1 MVGSKVLTLAM
12 FLSSFI
18 CMAIFLYLPGFLVLK
33 SLRKSKMVS
42 LFFAPAITLAF
53 YGIYEI
59 LLSKASV
66 YGSWITI
73 VLPITFVCLLSYVV
87 PILLRKWP
95 LKKGQKSNNNNVQ
108 TDAAD
113 QAVELAN
120 KSAMDSNGNIVNR
133 ALRSKW
139 AIAWLYVAVSAVI
152 VFIIF
157 LIEIGGLSTYS
168 QLYDNAWH
176 MSIIRKFLTVGDY
189 STLNSGNIIATVGS
203 KFYPTGWHSLM
214 ALTASATGASI
225 PVVINAGIVL
235 ILTVVYPTSMFMLAN
250 ALFAKHKRFV
260 LAMSLTPLLF
270 AIFPWR
276 FLVFGSLYSNLLSF
290 AILPLAIV
298 LCIKLLQPEDSLRNR
313 LETFA
318 FLFVVLVGIAVT
330 QPNSVFTMGVLVA
343 PYMFYCVPQYIAQF
357 VQNKKQRTLYSGIA
371 IVLLFVAIVAV
382 WFGLYKASFMQRTVT
397 WQWPAI
403 ERKIQ
408 SGIDVLFV
416 GFHNAEP
423 QIFLGLLV
431 IVGIIYTIFHREFLW
446 ISCAYAIMCVLYMLA
461 AASDGRAKAI
471 LTGFWYHDSYR
482 LGASAVFFGAALAA
496 LGMCV
501 CFDVIRKISDGVL
514 ADYSQNNNRKILAV
528 VLSCALLFINYFP
541 TYYLSGRDGKV
552 ITAFGAIVRD
562 VRFWNRVEKPKS
574 YDAKES
580 AFVKKVLKIVPKGS
594 LVLNQPYDG
603 SIYAW
608 GVDGLNVYYKA
619 WEGNWMGAPTEDNM
633 LISARLNR
641 INKDSKVCAAVKR
654 AKSSYL
660 LILDRSD
667 YKVDESDSN
676 YMKSMYAS
684 YEIKK
689 WKGID
694 KVNDKTPGFKSI
706 LAQGN
711 MRLYKITADCSE

>member
-1 MVGSKVLTLAM
+1 MVGFSVVTLAM
-12 FLSSFI
+12 FLASFMM
-18 CMAIFLYLPGFLVLK
+18 MAVFLYLPGFLL
-33 SLRKSKMVS
+33 LRSTRQTRMTS
-42 LFFAPAITLAF
+42 LFFAPAITLAC
-53 YGIYEI
+53 YGVYEI
-59 LLSKASV
+59 ILSSINIR
-66 YGSWITI
+66 GSWLTI
-73 VLPITFVCLLSYVV
+73 VLPITLVCIVAYATSL
-87 PILLRKWP
+87 IL
-95 LKKGQKSNNNNVQ
+95 QNNVMKKAEKQ
-108 TDAAD
+108 ANTQLDAAD
-113 QAVELAN
+113 QAVILAN
-120 KSAMDSNGNIVNR
+120 KSATDTTRNFFDR
-133 ALRSKW
+133 AMRSLW
-139 AIAWLYVAVSAVI
+139 SIAGLYVAISAVI
-152 VFIIF
+152 VLIIF
-157 LIEIGGLSTYS
+157 LVEIGGLSTYS

-176 MSIIRKFLTVGDY
+176 MSIIRKFLTTGDY
-189 STLNSGNIIATVGS
+189 STLHSGDIIATVGS

-235 ILTVVYPTSMFMLAN
+235 ILTVVYPTSMFVLARML
-250 ALFAKHKRFV
+250 FQKQQRFV
-260 LAMSLTPLLF
+260 MAMSLTPLLF

-290 AILPLAIV
+290 AILPLVIA
-298 LCIKLLQPEDSLRNR
+298 LCIKLLHPVSTLRSR
-313 LETFA
+313 LATFA
-318 FLFVVLVGIAVT
+318 MLLIALVGIAVT

-343 PYMFYCVPQYIAQF
+343 PYLFYCVPQYVSQI
-357 VQNKKQRTLYSGIA
+357 VKDTKKRALYSCIVM
-371 IVLLFVAIVAV
+371 VLLFVAIVAV

-408 SGIDVLFV
+408 AGIDVLFV

-423 QIFLGLLV
+423 QICLGILV
-431 IVGIIYTIFHREFLW
+431 IIGIIYTLFHREYLW
-446 ISCAYAIMCVLYMLA
+446 MSCAYGIMCILYMLA

-501 CFDVIRKISDGVL
+501 CFDVIHKISDGVL
-514 ADYSQNNNRKILAV
+514 ADYAQNNNRKILAV

-541 TYYLSGRDGKV
+541 TYYLSGRDSKV

-580 AFVKKVLKIVPKGS
+580 AFVQKVLKIIPQGS

-603 SIYAW
+603 SVYAW

-619 WEGNWMGAPTEDNM
+619 WEGNWMGAPTEDNT
-633 LISARLNR
+633 LIATRLNR
-641 INKDSKVCAAVKR
+641 IYEDPQVCAAVTHTK
-654 AKSSYL
+654 AKYL
-660 LILDRSD
+660 LLLNRSD
-667 YKVDESDSN
+667 YQVDESNPN

-684 YEIKK
+684 YEIAQ

-694 KVNDKTPGFKSI
+694 RVRDTTPGFKPI
-706 LAQGN
+706 LTEGT
-711 MRLYKITADCSE
+711 MRLYKITADCNQ

>member
-1 MVGSKVLTLAM
+1 MVGFSVVTLAM
-12 FLSSFI
+12 FLASLMI
-18 CMAIFLYLPGFLVLK
+18 MAVFLYLPGFLL
-33 SLRKSKMVS
+33 LRSTRQTRMTS
-42 LFFAPAITLAF
+42 LFFAPAITLAC
-53 YGIYEI
+53 YGVYEI
-59 LLSKASV
+59 IVSNIKIR
-66 YGSWITI
+66 GSWLTI
-73 VLPITFVCLLSYVV
+73 VLPIVLVCIVAYATSL
-87 PILLRKWP
+87 ILH
-95 LKKGQKSNNNNVQ
+95 NNVMKKTEKQ
-108 TDAAD
+108 ADTQLDAAD
-113 QAVELAN
+113 QAVILAN
-120 KSAMDSNGNIVNR
+120 KSAIDTTRNFFDRVMRSPWSIAGLYIV
-133 ALRSKW
+133 
-139 AIAWLYVAVSAVI
+139 ISAVI
-152 VFIIF
+152 VLIIF
-157 LIEIGGLSTYS
+157 LVEIGGLSTYS

-176 MSIIRKFLTVGDY
+176 MSIIRKFLTTGDY
-189 STLNSGNIIATVGS
+189 STLHSGDIIATVGS

-235 ILTVVYPTSMFMLAN
+235 ILTVVYPTSMFVLARML
-250 ALFAKHKRFV
+250 FQKQQRFV
-260 LAMSLTPLLF
+260 MAMSLTPLLF

-290 AILPLAIV
+290 AILPLVIA
-298 LCIKLLQPEDSLRNR
+298 LCIKLLHPVSTLRSR
-313 LETFA
+313 LATFA
-318 FLFVVLVGIAVT
+318 MLLIALVGIAVT

-343 PYMFYCVPQYIAQF
+343 PYLFYCVPQYVSQI
-357 VQNKKQRTLYSGIA
+357 VKDTKKRTQYSCMVM
-371 IVLLFVAIVAV
+371 VLLLVAIVAV

-408 SGIDVLFV
+408 AGIDVLFV

-423 QIFLGLLV
+423 QICLGILV
-431 IVGIIYTIFHREFLW
+431 IIGIIYTLFHREYLW
-446 ISCAYAIMCVLYMLA
+446 MSCAYGIMCILYMLA

-501 CFDVIRKISDGVL
+501 CFDVIHKISDGVL
-514 ADYSQNNNRKILAV
+514 ADYAQNNNRKILAV

-541 TYYLSGRDGKV
+541 TYYLSGRDSKV

-580 AFVKKVLKIVPKGS
+580 AFVQKVLKIIPQGS

-603 SIYAW
+603 SVYAW

-619 WEGNWMGAPTEDNM
+619 WEGNWMGAPTEDNT
-633 LISARLNR
+633 LIATRLNR
-641 INKDSKVCAAVKR
+641 IYEDPQVCAAVTHTK
-654 AKSSYL
+654 AKYL
-660 LILDRSD
+660 LLLNRSD
-667 YKVDESDSN
+667 YQVDESNPN

-684 YEIKK
+684 YEIAQ

-694 KVNDKTPGFKSI
+694 RVHDTTPGFKPI
-706 LAQGN
+706 LTEGS
-711 MRLYKITADCSE
+711 MRLYKITADCNQ

>member
-1 MVGSKVLTLAM
+1 MVGFSVVTLAM
-12 FLSSFI
+12 FLASLMI
-18 CMAIFLYLPGFLVLK
+18 MAVFLYLPGFLL
-33 SLRKSKMVS
+33 LRSTRQTRMTS
-42 LFFAPAITLAF
+42 LFFAPAITLAC
-53 YGIYEI
+53 YGVYEI
-59 LLSKASV
+59 IVSNIKIR
-66 YGSWITI
+66 GSWLTI
-73 VLPITFVCLLSYVV
+73 VLPIVLVCIVAYATSL
-87 PILLRKWP
+87 ILH
-95 LKKGQKSNNNNVQ
+95 NNVMKKTEKQ
-108 TDAAD
+108 ADTQLDAAD
-113 QAVELAN
+113 QAVILAN
-120 KSAMDSNGNIVNR
+120 KSAIDTTRNFFDRVMRSPWSIAGLYIV
-133 ALRSKW
+133 
-139 AIAWLYVAVSAVI
+139 ISAVI
-152 VFIIF
+152 VLIIF
-157 LIEIGGLSTYS
+157 LVEIGGLSTYS

-176 MSIIRKFLTVGDY
+176 MSIIRKFLTTGDY
-189 STLNSGNIIATVGS
+189 STLHSGDIIATVGS

-235 ILTVVYPTSMFMLAN
+235 ILTVVYPTSMFVLARML
-250 ALFAKHKRFV
+250 FQKQQRFV
-260 LAMSLTPLLF
+260 MAMSLTPLLF

-290 AILPLAIV
+290 AILPLVIA
-298 LCIKLLQPEDSLRNR
+298 LCIKLLHPVSTLRSR
-313 LETFA
+313 LATFA
-318 FLFVVLVGIAVT
+318 MLLIALVGIAVT

-343 PYMFYCVPQYIAQF
+343 PYLFYCVPQYVSQI
-357 VQNKKQRTLYSGIA
+357 VKDTKKRALYSCIVM
-371 IVLLFVAIVAV
+371 VLLFVAIVAV

-408 SGIDVLFV
+408 AGIDVLFV

-423 QIFLGLLV
+423 QICLGILV
-431 IVGIIYTIFHREFLW
+431 IIGIIYTLFHREYLW
-446 ISCAYAIMCVLYMLA
+446 MSCAYGIMCILYMLA

-501 CFDVIRKISDGVL
+501 CFDVIHKISDGVL
-514 ADYSQNNNRKILAV
+514 ADYAQNNNRKILAV

-541 TYYLSGRDGKV
+541 TYYLSGRDSKV

-580 AFVKKVLKIVPKGS
+580 AFVQKVLKIIPQGS

-603 SIYAW
+603 SVYAW

-619 WEGNWMGAPTEDNM
+619 WEGNWMGAPTEDNT
-633 LISARLNR
+633 LIATRLNR
-641 INKDSKVCAAVKR
+641 IYEDPQVCAAVTHTK
-654 AKSSYL
+654 AKYL
-660 LILDRSD
+660 LLLNRSD
-667 YKVDESDSN
+667 YQVDESNPN

-684 YEIKK
+684 YEIAQ

-694 KVNDKTPGFKSI
+694 RVHDTTPGFKPI
-706 LAQGN
+706 LTEGS
-711 MRLYKITADCSE
+711 MRLYKITADCNQ